1 MCDST
6 IASSARGNDAV
17 FNPSN
22 LDGNMQF
29 TRSWCYVEL
38 QAKLQKNLG
47 QSMLSVICRK
57 GYWQDCR
64 LSAWPITDMVVQYRD
79 LAHDTQL
86 AITVWEC
93 AEGKPRRAL
102 GGTTLR
108 LFSKKGRLKSGR
120 QMLRLW
126 MGREAD
132 AGTPSGTPGKVPLAA
147 RGELG

>member
-1 MCDST
+1 MRF
-6 IASSARGNDAV
+6 A
-17 FNPSN
+17 
-22 LDGNMQF
+22 
-29 TRSWCYVEL
+29 
-38 QAKLQKNLG
+38 
-47 QSMLSVICRK
+47 ICRK
-57 GYWQDCR
+57 GYWQGCR
-64 LSAWPITDMVVQYRD
+64 FSARPITGLVAQYRD

-93 AEGKPRRAL
+93 AEGKPQRAL

-132 AGTPSGTPGKVPLAA
+132 RGTPSGTPGKVPLAA

>member
-1 MCDST
+1 MQVT
-6 IASSARGNDAV
+6 SSC
-17 FNPSN
+17 
-22 LDGNMQF
+22 
-29 TRSWCYVEL
+29 CYVEM
-38 QAKLQKNLG
+38 QAKLQQRSE
-47 QSMLSVICRK
+47 QSMLSAICRK

-64 LSAWPITDMVVQYRD
+64 LSAWPIIYTVVQYRD

-93 AEGKPRRAL
+93 AEGKPKRAL

-126 MGREAD
+126 MGRKAD
-132 AGTPSGTPGKVPLAA
+132 GGTPSGTPGKVPLAA